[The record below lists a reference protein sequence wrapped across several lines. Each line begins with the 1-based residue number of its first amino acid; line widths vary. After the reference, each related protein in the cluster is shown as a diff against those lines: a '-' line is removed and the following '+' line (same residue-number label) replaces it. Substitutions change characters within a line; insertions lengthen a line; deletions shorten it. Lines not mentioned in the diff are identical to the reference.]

1 MKKINKIILYGQ
13 GNGRDH
19 ANHIALMKSENVE
32 FCSLIKNENA
42 LMNQYDNVY
51 YIKSIDEAIEFAK
64 SFNPDLIIISNRKD
78 LNEGATE
85 KFRQCGFE
93 VFGITK
99 EVAKLE
105 TVKEYA
111 KKFMIRNNINTPKYF
126 VADNKDD
133 AIEFV
138 KSNWNKTNHG
148 YVLKVD
154 QFSKNSFERTAVP
167 ESLENAIEEIYRLY
181 SSTSNARL
189 IIEEKIKG
197 YELSLHIL
205 INKGKYTILPLVQ
218 DYKKK
223 YPNNEGPMTAGTAS
237 VASSIKYPVHLLEKL
252 KKYIIEP
259 TITGL
264 KNESIEYNY
273 VLYIGVMITE
283 EGKPYVLEYN
293 TRTGNPEWIALLG
306 LLNKSFVDLI
316 EAFYN
321 NIEDISN
328 FWKKDSYSIA
338 IYGFSAGYPE
348 VERKEF
354 NEKIMNLKDI
364 NSDTDIIGE
373 HIIRRENNLVP
384 SGGRVFALRRVG
396 KNFNDIKSKLIEEFY
411 KIKMNGLYFR
421 DDIQPVIINESK

>member
-1 MKKINKIILYGQ
+1 MKRIKKIILYGQ

-19 ANHIALMKSENVE
+19 ANHISLMKSENIE

-42 LMNQYDNVY
+42 LMEQYENVY
-51 YIKSIDEAIEFAK
+51 YIKSIEEAIEFA
-64 SFNPDLIIISNRKD
+64 NEYHPDLIVISNRAD
-78 LNEGATE
+78 LSDGATE
-85 KFRQCGFE
+85 RFRKCGFE

-111 KKFMIRNNINTPKYF
+111 KKFMIRNNINTPDYF
-126 VADNKDD
+126 VTDNEDS

-138 KSNWNKTNHG
+138 KSNWNKAKYG

-154 QFSKNSFERTAVP
+154 QFSKNSFERTSVP
-167 ESLENAIEEIYRLY
+167 ENLEMAIQEINRLFNSTPNAK
-181 SSTSNARL
+181 L
-189 IIEEKIKG
+189 IIEEKIIG

-205 INKGKYTILPLVQ
+205 INNGKYTILPLVQ

-237 VASSIKYPVHLLEKL
+237 VASGKKIPCKMLEKL

-259 TITGL
+259 TINAFE
-264 KNESIEYNY
+264 KEKIEYNY
-273 VLYIGVMITE
+273 VLYIGVMISND
-283 EGKPYVLEYN
+283 GKPYVLEYN
-293 TRTGNPEWIALLG
+293 TRTGNPEWLALLG
-306 LLNKSFVDLI
+306 LLNRPFSALI

-321 NIEDISN
+321 NIDNISD
-328 FWKKDSYSIA
+328 FWKEDYYSIA
-338 IYGFSAGYPE
+338 MYGFSSGYPE
-348 VERKEF
+348 VERKYF
-354 NEKIMNLKDI
+354 NEIVMNLDKI
-364 NSDTDIIGE
+364 SSDTDIIGE
-373 HIIRRENNLVP
+373 HIVKQENKLIP

-396 KNFNDIKSKLIEEFY
+396 KDFDSVKNEIIQDFY

-421 DDIQPVIINESK
+421 NDIKQISLT